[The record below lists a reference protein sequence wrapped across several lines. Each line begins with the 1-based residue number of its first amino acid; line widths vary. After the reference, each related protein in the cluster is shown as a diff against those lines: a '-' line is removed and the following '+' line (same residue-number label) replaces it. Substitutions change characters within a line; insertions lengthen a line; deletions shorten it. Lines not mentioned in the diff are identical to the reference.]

1 MLACH
6 SVGRRINAKLCPQTL
21 DLGVPLR
28 LRQLGAEVGRLGQEG
43 CGRQGRIR
51 ADCAAL
57 TELSARRDKLASDVE
72 DVSRRHAT
80 AQAQLATL
88 VDDMAARNREF
99 AELDGRVQAARRELA
114 AVQGQ
119 LADARAQLSGQPAIE
134 TPSAPIEAQNEQTG
148 TVTPQQ

>member
-1 MLACH
+1 MACRCRSSVKASPGSGAGRSSFLAGLPQAAAQREIA
-6 SVGRRINAKLCPQTL
+6 SLRSEQDRLKEGRT
-21 DLGVPLR
+21 
-28 LRQLGAEVGRLGQEG
+28 
-43 CGRQGRIR
+43 R
-51 ADCAAL
+51 AAREL

-80 AQAQLATL
+80 AQAQLATV

-119 LADARAQLSGQPAIE
+119 LADARAQLSGQPATE
-134 TPSAPIEAQNEQTG
+134 APSAPALTQGEQSG
-148 TVTPQQ
+148 STPPSR

>member
-1 MLACH
+1 LGEERTRAARELA
-6 SVGRRINAKLCPQTL
+6 
-21 DLGVPLR
+21 
-28 LRQLGAEVGRLGQEG
+28 
-43 CGRQGRIR
+43 
-51 ADCAAL
+51 
-57 TELSARRDKLASDVE
+57 ELSARRDKLTSDVQ
-72 DVSRRHAT
+72 DVSRKHAT

-119 LADARAQLSGQPAIE
+119 LAAARAQLSGQPATE
-134 TPSAPIEAQNEQTG
+134 TPSAPVQTQGEQTG